1 MGCYNQNMT
10 PDQGS
15 SPAQPRTTY
24 LVKQL
29 ELAIRSE
36 MDAIAGTL
44 GVTALQYTALSV
56 LARHPGLSSAQ
67 MARRS
72 FVSPQAGNE
81 MVTILERK
89 GLVVRT
95 PDPGNRHIKRINLTS
110 DGKVLMAK
118 CDLQIDRFEARM
130 LEALDVADVETLR
143 KSLAACVTSLTD

>member
-1 MGCYNQNMT
+1 
-10 PDQGS
+10 
-15 SPAQPRTTY
+15 
-24 LVKQL
+24 
-29 ELAIRSE
+29 

-95 PDPGNRHIKRINLTS
+95 PDPSNRHIKRINLTP
-110 DGKVLMAK
+110 DGKVVMAK

>member
-1 MGCYNQNMT
+1 
-10 PDQGS
+10 
-15 SPAQPRTTY
+15 
-24 LVKQL
+24 
-29 ELAIRSE
+29 
-36 MDAIAGTL
+36 
-44 GVTALQYTALSV
+44 
-56 LARHPGLSSAQ
+56 
-67 MARRS
+67 
-72 FVSPQAGNE
+72 

-95 PDPGNRHIKRINLTS
+95 PDPGNRHIKRINLTA